1 MADVAGFVWAGLA
14 GGGLSATLLAIA
26 AVLGKSQLTHWLN
39 KDIEGIKARHQQD
52 LERAKASYARELE
65 AYRTSLIAQ
74 AEAIKASQDVKKA
87 MAVKIAEMKFAAI
100 QSLHE
105 AAAGMGVML
114 SMIEASRRVG
124 LDVDYGAIAAL
135 GGALHGATTK
145 AKPFLLGVHH
155 DRLISFANSYFED
168 VSKLQ
173 RIHGGRE
180 MGDSLQ
186 IYAELLSQ
194 HRECE
199 GIVAGCMNEMLE
211 MA

>member
-39 KDIEGIKARHQQD
+39 KDIESIKAQHQQD

-87 MAVKIAEMKFAAI
+87 MAVKIAEMKFDAI
-100 QSLHE
+100 QKLHE
-105 AAAGMGVML
+105 AAAGMGVMV

-124 LDVDYGAIAAL
+124 LGVDYGAIAAL
-135 GGALHGATTK
+135 GGSLHGATTK
-145 AKPFLLGVHH
+145 AKVFLQGMQH
-155 DRLISFANSYFED
+155 DRLVAFANSYFENI
-168 VSKLQ
+168 SKLQ
-173 RIHGGRE
+173 RIHEGRE
-180 MGDSLQ
+180 IGDPLR
-186 IYAELLSQ
+186 ICAELLSQ
-194 HRECE
+194 HSECE
-199 GIVAGCMNEMLE
+199 GIVSGCMNEMLA